1 MRKEE
6 RRMNREANAFFCNTY
21 VCANVHD
28 TSFALSLAL
37 SLVFYLT
44 CVLVLPPFFPLL
56 PNHLAQYKVQERV
69 YVEAQNNAREN
80 QRNNERPAVIRQSSI
95 TSIQIILPPRSPS
108 LSLSLSLSLPVRLFS
123 CLESWL
129 KILVW
134 NDEITIHIKCMQS
147 SSQVDMMTRQKV
159 KNVN

>member
-95 TSIQIILPPRSPS
+95 TSIQIILPPPLSPS
-108 LSLSLSLSLPVRLFS
+108 LPLSLSALLFS
-123 CLESWL
+123 CLES
-129 KILVW
+129 
-134 NDEITIHIKCMQS
+134 
-147 SSQVDMMTRQKV
+147 
-159 KNVN
+159 